1 MLIGYGT
8 SSIGTQAVPHPQN
21 IAVLC
26 EVFCGTNS
34 SSMSIISYPRS
45 LALVLDYT
53 QTLMHRRN
61 LTVDERQAELGR
73 FPRAIGGG
81 GSEKNHLSPYPMIT
95 KALSFFPAR

>member
-1 MLIGYGT
+1 MLIGYGS

-26 EVFCGTNS
+26 EVLCGTNS
-34 SSMSIISYPRS
+34 SSTSILSYSLS
-45 LALVLDYT
+45 LALVLDNT

-81 GSEKNHLSPYPMIT
+81 EVQKKTTYPRI
-95 KALSFFPAR
+95 P